1 MQKGS
6 GEVKAKEYLQQLKK
20 LDVLISNKLIEIDQW
35 KAIASGTTAC
45 SEGERVQ
52 ASGSQQKMADA
63 VVRYMDIQGELDA
76 DIDRFIDTK
85 MDVIRTI
92 ETLNPTEYDLL
103 HMVYVQFLT
112 LDDVA
117 AKYDKSYSW
126 ATSVKGRA
134 MANVQRI
141 LDERETKAGDENT

>member
-1 MQKGS
+1 M
-6 GEVKAKEYLQQLKK
+6 KK
-20 LDVLISNKLIEIDQW
+20 LDILIANKLIEIEQW
-35 KAIASGTTAC
+35 KAIASGTTAN

-52 ASGSQQKMADA
+52 SSGSQQKMADA
-63 VVRYMDIQGELDA
+63 VAKYIDIQSELDA

-92 ETLNPTEYDLL
+92 ELLDSIEYDLL

-126 ATSVKGRA
+126 ATSTHG
-134 MANVQRI
+134 MALKQVQKI
-141 LDERETKAGDENT
+141 LDEREG

>member
-1 MQKGS
+1 M
-6 GEVKAKEYLQQLKK
+6 KAKEYLQQLKK
-20 LDVLISNKLIEIDQW
+20 LNVLIENKLIEIEQW
-35 KAIASGTTAC
+35 KSIATGTTAC
-45 SEGERVQ
+45 SDGERVQ
-52 ASGSQQKMADA
+52 SSSSQQKMADA
-63 VVRYMDIQGELDA
+63 VAKYLDIQSELDA
-76 DIDRFIDTK
+76 DVDRFIDTK

-92 ETLNPTEYDLL
+92 EELEPTEYDLL

-134 MANVQRI
+134 LKQVQRI
-141 LDERETKAGDENT
+141 LDERDK